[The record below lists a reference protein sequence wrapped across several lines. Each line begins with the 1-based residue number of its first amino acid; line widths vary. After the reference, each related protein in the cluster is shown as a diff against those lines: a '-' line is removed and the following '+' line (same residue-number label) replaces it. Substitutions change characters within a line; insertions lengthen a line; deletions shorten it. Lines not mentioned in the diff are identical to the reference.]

1 MDDIKQAITN
11 AIVEEVEYFTYIRD
25 DNIDIGNR
33 FDYMHGVY
41 QGQVQAA
48 ERIMSKVLKII
59 NANDEKDV

>member
-1 MDDIKQAITN
+1 MDDIKKAITD

-25 DNIDIGNR
+25 DNIDLGTR

-41 QGQVQAA
+41 QGQAQAA

-59 NANDEKDV
+59 NADDEKDV